1 MEHPLLVSYVRWI
14 VLLPLLGAALN
25 GILGATL
32 QKRFGKGAISL
43 IACSMV
49 GLAFGFSL
57 RAFLHLLSLAP
68 AQRFLL
74 DVLLPWIPLGD
85 LHVDIA
91 FWVDPL
97 SAVMILVVTGI
108 GGLIH
113 LYSIG
118 YMHEDEGYW
127 RFFSFLNLFTP
138 AMLTF
143 VLADN
148 LLLMFVGWAGVGL
161 CSYALI
167 GLWDKEH
174 ANTPPRN

>member
-14 VLLPLLGAALN
+14 VLLPLLGAGLN

-74 DVLLPWIPLGD
+74 DVLLPWIHLGD

-91 FWVDPL
+91 FWLDPL

-118 YMHEDEGYW
+118 YIHEDEGYW
-127 RFFSFLNLFTP
+127 RFFAFLNLFTA
-138 AMLTF
+138 AMLTL

-148 LLLMFVGWAGVGL
+148 LLLMFLGWGGVGAGSL
-161 CSYALI
+161 RVI
-167 GLWDKEH
+167 RVWVQKD
-174 ANTPPRN
+174 ANNP